1 MQRRLATVLL
11 ACAAVGSLAL
21 AGVRIAGAND
31 RRLAD
36 FEKHA
41 RVYGTTPA
49 LAAATLASLRMPP
62 GYRRRTCSGYK
73 EPEWGCWSKSP
84 SVALDPHTMHDLILA
99 MGARPYFIHQATY
112 GDGVPVVQCSR
123 LRTYPNRHIVLQLC
137 QAEALMGHERL
148 TILAKSFLSQSGK
161 PTRRVIREPTWSYP
175 TEVQIAVAGHFEHEG
190 TRPGEEDE

>member
-1 MQRRLATVLL
+1 
-11 ACAAVGSLAL
+11 
-21 AGVRIAGAND
+21 
-31 RRLAD
+31 
-36 FEKHA
+36 
-41 RVYGTTPA
+41 
-49 LAAATLASLRMPP
+49 
-62 GYRRRTCSGYK
+62 
-73 EPEWGCWSKSP
+73 
-84 SVALDPHTMHDLILA
+84 MHDLILA

-123 LRTYPNRHIVLQLC
+123 LRTYPNRHIALQLC